1 MKKVLMFILA
11 IMFSVSSFAYT
22 LQGSTKNYP
31 KKLIEVENLVNEEG
45 KPTKLYDFKGKVVI
59 LYFGFS
65 NCKHVCPTV
74 NAALKQVA
82 GKLNEK
88 GLKEKYQIVFITVDP
103 KRDDPKTLKKYKK
116 TRGLDEFTFLTGK
129 PEDLKKAW
137 DDYGIEVKE
146 VEKATDEHAMH
157 EHMHMHGGQG
167 KMKMIT
173 HTPVKTIII
182 DKNGNMVEEYLGIY
196 LPVDKI
202 VEDVE
207 YLIKQ

>member
-1 MKKVLMFILA
+1 
-11 IMFSVSSFAYT
+11 
-22 LQGSTKNYP
+22 
-31 KKLIEVENLVNEEG
+31 
-45 KPTKLYDFKGKVVI
+45 
-59 LYFGFS
+59 
-65 NCKHVCPTV
+65 
-74 NAALKQVA
+74 
-82 GKLNEK
+82 
-88 GLKEKYQIVFITVDP
+88 
-103 KRDDPKTLKKYKK
+103 
-116 TRGLDEFTFLTGK
+116 LDEFTFLTGK

-137 DDYGIEVKE
+137 DAYGIEVKE

-157 EHMHMHGGQG
+157 EHMHMHGRQG

>member
-1 MKKVLMFILA
+1 MKKVLTFVLTLL
-11 IMFSVSSFAYT
+11 FSISSFAYT

-45 KPTKLYDFKGKVVI
+45 KPTKLSDFQGKVVI

-65 NCKHVCPTV
+65 NCKYVCPTV

-82 GKLNEK
+82 EKLNEK
-88 GLKEKYQIVFITVDP
+88 GLKDKYQIVFITVDP
-103 KRDDPKTLKKYKK
+103 KRDDVKTLKEYKK

-129 PEDLKKAW
+129 AEDLKKAW
-137 DDYGIEVKE
+137 DAYGIEVKE
-146 VEKATDEHAMH
+146 VEKPTDEHAMH
-157 EHMHMHGGQG
+157 EHMHMKDGKT

-182 DKNGNMVEEYLGIY
+182 DKTGNMVEEYLGIY

-207 YLIKQ
+207 YLIKH